1 MFKRCSHH
9 VGAGRVLRDRAH
21 HIKHNGRSRLGRI
34 NATTLC
40 VKQTA
45 KVSLACRL
53 NILKIASNGVNTF
66 YVVWNRVQ
74 LSHAFKH
81 RFQSESTSGIIKI
94 QTLLPGMVM
103 IHLMESKFDL
113 KPRSEEHTSEL
124 QSLMRISYA
133 VFCLQ

>member
-40 VKQTA
+40 VKQAA

-81 RFQSESTSGIIKI
+81 RFQSESTSG
-94 QTLLPGMVM
+94 
-103 IHLMESKFDL
+103 
-113 KPRSEEHTSEL
+113 RSEEHTSEL

-133 VFCLQ
+133 VFCLKQKQNKYPT